1 MPIHPHVLQPR
12 EKVPA
17 KGSLYT
23 AGGMQIVPPLW
34 ESAQRLFKDLKVGCN
49 LQLGY
54 LTFLGFHPDDANS
67 AFQTNRSA
75 LAVAL
80 FTTANLL
87 KQPTCPESEE

>member
-1 MPIHPHVLQPR
+1 MPIRPHVLQPR
-12 EKVPA
+12 EEAPA

-23 AGGMQIVPPLW
+23 AGGMPIVPPLW
-34 ESAQRLFKDLKVGCN
+34 KSARRRFKNLKVGRN

-54 LTFLGFHPDDANS
+54 LIFLGFHPDDANS

-75 LAVAL
+75 LAVAP